1 MNTKQKILDVSLKLF
16 SENGYE
22 SVSIRQIC
30 GYVKIKESSIY
41 YHFKNKKSIL
51 DELIN
56 MFEEKVNNMMNE
68 LEKSLNNNIHFNN
81 DSFKNICNIFFE
93 QYLMDDFCNKIL
105 RLLAIEQLNNDE
117 IQKKYEIWLFENP
130 LNFQKKVFS
139 KLINLQVIKNNDS
152 EYLAIKYYSPIF
164 YYTERWLLSGTLT
177 DYKKEKFCLNA
188 YKHIHSF
195 FKELYIYE
203 GIDYK

>member
-41 YHFKNKKSIL
+41 YHFKNKRSIL

-56 MFEEKVNNMMNE
+56 RFEEKANNMMNE

-93 QYLMDDFCNKIL
+93 QYLMDDFCNNIL
-105 RLLAIEQLNNDE
+105 RLLSIEQLNNDE
-117 IQKKYEIWLFENP
+117 LQKKYEFWMFEKP
-130 LNFQKKVFS
+130 LSFQSNVF
-139 KLINLQVIKNNDS
+139 KILINLKIINSFNS
-152 EYLAIKYYSPIF
+152 EYLSIKYYSPI
-164 YYTERWLLSGTLT
+164 YYFAQRWLLSGKMTK
-177 DYKKEKFCLNA
+177 DKKEIFYLNA
-188 YKHIHSF
+188 YKHIQNF
-195 FKELYIYE
+195 FNEIL
-203 GIDYK
+203 G